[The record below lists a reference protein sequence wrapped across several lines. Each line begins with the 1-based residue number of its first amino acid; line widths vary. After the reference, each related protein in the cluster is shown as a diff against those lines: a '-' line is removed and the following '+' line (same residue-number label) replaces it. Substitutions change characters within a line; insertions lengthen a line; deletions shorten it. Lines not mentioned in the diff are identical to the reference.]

1 MVSGFE
7 RIQIHQK
14 DAFGNFFYVI
24 SHLPIF
30 MK

>member
-1 MVSGFE
+1 MVAGFE

-14 DAFGNFFYVI
+14 DAFRNVFYMI
-24 SHLPIF
+24 SRLPIF